1 METKVEFMDMQTIK
15 QTEMGWIIEIPD
27 DFAESV
33 GIEKESI
40 GLLQYKNGKIE
51 VEILPP
57 PSPKIKEISER
68 LGEKYKDFFAEMK
81 RLGD

>member
-1 METKVEFMDMQTIK
+1 MNHSPTIQK
-15 QTEMGWIIEIPD
+15 TDQGWIIEIPD
-27 DFAESV
+27 DFADAV
-33 GIEKESI
+33 GIEKNSI
-40 GLLQYKNGKIE
+40 GLLQARNGRIE

-57 PSPKIKEISER
+57 PSKKIEEISER